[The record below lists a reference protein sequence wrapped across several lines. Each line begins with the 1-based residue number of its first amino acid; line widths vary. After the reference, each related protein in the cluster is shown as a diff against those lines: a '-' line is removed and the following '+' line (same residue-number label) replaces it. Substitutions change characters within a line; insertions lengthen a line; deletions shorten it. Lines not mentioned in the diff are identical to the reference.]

1 MGSLSVEARVGVFV
15 LAAVTLL
22 AAFILA
28 LGDFRISSGFRVFAD
43 FAYAG
48 NLQVGAPVKVSGVSV
63 GRVRALSL
71 LAPASTPPAAAT
83 VAALGQRGAPFVRA
97 ELALDADVR
106 PFLTEGTQVAVG
118 MQGIVGEA
126 YLELAPG
133 KTGGAPL
140 PADTALRGVD
150 APELNRLVLQVASLV
165 DALAAFSR
173 TEDGAAG
180 ASLMRLLGTVDGIL
194 GAHEDELGQALAD
207 LAASAADLRA
217 ILAQAHG
224 ALGAH
229 SLTGLLGD
237 ASAAAAAL
245 RRDLP
250 ALMNR
255 AEGVVER
262 LSALS
267 ATAERATS
275 NGALEA
281 VVAGAR
287 EASQNLAQISRD
299 GRAIVARIER
309 GEGTVGGLVSD
320 PQIYDDMKE
329 MLRDLKRHP
338 WKLLWRD

>member
-15 LAAVTLL
+15 LAAVALL
-22 AAFILA
+22 AAFLLA
-28 LGDFRISSGFRVFAD
+28 LGDFRLSSGFRLFAD

-71 LAPASTPPAAAT
+71 LAPVSAPPAAAAT
-83 VAALGQRGAPFVRA
+83 PALGQRGTPVVRA
-97 ELALDADVR
+97 ELALDQNVK
-106 PFLTEGTQVAVG
+106 PLLTEGTKVAVG

-133 KTGGAPL
+133 TPGSTPLAP
-140 PADTALRGVD
+140 DTALRGVD
-150 APELNRLVLQVASLV
+150 APELNRLVLQVAGLV
-165 DALAAFSR
+165 DALAGFSR
-173 TEDGAAG
+173 TDEGAAG
-180 ASLMRLLGTVDGIL
+180 ASLARLLSTLDGIL
-194 GAHEDELGQALAD
+194 GEHRDELGRALGD
-207 LAASAADLRA
+207 LAASAADLRG
-217 ILAQAHG
+217 ILAQTRG

-229 SLTGLLGD
+229 PLGALLGD
-237 ASAAAAAL
+237 AGATAAAL
-245 RRDLP
+245 RHDLP
-250 ALMNR
+250 ALMAR

-262 LSALS
+262 LAALTAS
-267 ATAERATS
+267 AERATS

-309 GEGTVGGLVSD
+309 GEGTVGGFVND
-320 PQIYDDMKE
+320 PQIYDDVKE